1 MTVSEGRPG
10 GSAPQKGDCRIMSS
24 STGRG
29 GQNGLDTRI
38 TGVGAEM
45 PSRVVTSAEVEE
57 RARIGRFGFERG
69 WLERVT
75 GVRERRWA
83 DPEVQPSELAA
94 AAARKA
100 LAHAEVDPLA
110 VDVVVFCGITK
121 DFIEP
126 ATCNAVAEAVGARDA
141 RVFDLTNACNG
152 FIDGLDLA
160 DSLIRS
166 GKARRVLVTT
176 GERVSD
182 HIAWQARTV
191 EEFMHTVASLVLGD
205 GGGAALVEA
214 GDDPDRG
221 LREREFRSDPTHWRL
236 AVAGRTRPRT
246 QACEICGALM
256 DMPFLCDGRNLFE
269 VGFQMMPP
277 TFAAAMERTGW
288 RYEELDL
295 VFCHEASKRFVES
308 GMEELGPEGNPG
320 PKIWSTVERFGNTST
335 VSLPLQMWEAHT
347 AGALVPGA
355 KVLMLG
361 GSSGV
366 SMAAVTM
373 VW

>member
-1 MTVSEGRPG
+1 
-10 GSAPQKGDCRIMSS
+10 MSS

-29 GQNGLDTRI
+29 GQNGLGTRI
-38 TGVGAEM
+38 TGVGAEI
-45 PSRVVTSAEVEE
+45 PPGIGTRAEVEE
-57 RARIGRFGFERG
+57 RARIGRFGFEWG
-69 WLERVT
+69 WLKQVT
-75 GVRERRWA
+75 CDIERRWA
-83 DPEVQPSELAA
+83 VPYVHPSQLAA

-100 LAHAEVDPLA
+100 LAYAEVDPLA

-221 LREREFRSDPTHWRL
+221 LREREFRSDPTHWRP
-236 AVAGRTRPRT
+236 AVAGRTPPRP
-246 QACEICGALM
+246 
-256 DMPFLCDGRNLFE
+256 
-269 VGFQMMPP
+269 
-277 TFAAAMERTGW
+277 
-288 RYEELDL
+288 
-295 VFCHEASKRFVES
+295 
-308 GMEELGPEGNPG
+308 
-320 PKIWSTVERFGNTST
+320 
-335 VSLPLQMWEAHT
+335 
-347 AGALVPGA
+347 
-355 KVLMLG
+355 
-361 GSSGV
+361 
-366 SMAAVTM
+366 
-373 VW
+373 